1 MCTYAVHTDTHT
13 HMRTHIFMVTIRITI
28 RISVNESERVGSR
41 RPVAGRSVG
50 ARGADTRICAP
61 PTKAGGFR
69 ELKTWLNEGGRA
81 SFMALNGARCVCV
94 RFPCISASHF
104 ALRCFSQSQFPF
116 LIVSH
121 GMRDFEIV
129 ASKIFFKNNISYLF
143 IYIYIYIVTFCV
155 CVCVCVCVF
164 NICIKVVIYIY
175 LIYFIYYLFYIY
187 LIYFIYYFY
196 IIFYILKI
204 IHIQYYTRIQYS
216 YLEIKNLHK
225 ILFQF

>member
-1 MCTYAVHTDTHT
+1 MSTYAVHTDTHT

-28 RISVNESERVGSR
+28 RISVNESERVGSRGGAR

-129 ASKIFFKNNISYLF
+129 ASKIFFKNNIYR
-143 IYIYIYIVTFCV
+143 
-155 CVCVCVCVF
+155 
-164 NICIKVVIYIY
+164 IY
-175 LIYFIYYLFYIY
+175 LYIFI
-187 LIYFIYYFY
+187 FI
-196 IIFYILKI
+196 
-204 IHIQYYTRIQYS
+204 
-216 YLEIKNLHK
+216 
-225 ILFQF
+225 